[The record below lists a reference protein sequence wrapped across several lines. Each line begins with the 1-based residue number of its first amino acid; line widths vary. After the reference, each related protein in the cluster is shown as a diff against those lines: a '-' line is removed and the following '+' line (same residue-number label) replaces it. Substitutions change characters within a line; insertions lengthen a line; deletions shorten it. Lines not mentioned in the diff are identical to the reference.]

1 MIGLSCNS
9 ALLSLS
15 HTLLSDRPFQ
25 RWKNRFY
32 YKVQSWHIMGRAIW
46 GSKCI

>member
-9 ALLSLS
+9 ALLSLN

-25 RWKNRFY
+25 R
-32 YKVQSWHIMGRAIW
+32 
-46 GSKCI
+46 